1 MYTDN
6 LYCSPELALALNVR
20 KTVVAGTVKT
30 NGKWQPKIAVRN
42 KLSKDESVVSIEA
55 VMNVHEMG

>member
-6 LYCSPELALALNVR
+6 FYCSPELALPLNVR

-30 NGKWQPKIAVRN
+30 NRKGQPKIAVRI
-42 KLSKDESVVSIEA
+42 KHSKDESVVSIEA
-55 VMNVHEMG
+55 VKNVHEMG